1 MYETSHRTLSK
12 IFLIT
17 IITVGILFPIG
28 LFTAPV
34 PPKVEKLVMANLYNW
49 YGTPEGL
56 AGQYAYKTVQR
67 RSDLTHW
74 DVNTSTMQLVNESI
88 NNDTGA
94 YEVRGVCISA
104 ATNQLTTNFTMPGD
118 LFRQMKN
125 GVWLRTYFKINYT
138 LDNPNA
144 ESVQFFIRQGNTTYV
159 TDLPISTTF
168 QVVRKTFPFDFSN
181 YTDIGI
187 RSMYL
192 KVIASAAGHGQE
204 HGLQVESVNVSS
216 WAHYNEDYHTYYNP
230 DGNWYNDPPFTKATD
245 KNVYF
250 PGNISD
256 ALGPIPAYGTYFHL
270 WNESTGRVMNQSVV
284 PGGPFYGIYDSLN
297 ATVIEAQLRL
307 MYYAGVDVVMIMHP
321 WAWDVAEAILDVAW
335 DIRQRFELI
344 GQTFNLRFAYY
355 GGWENPDSNNPSS
368 GISYIIDQITAYTHD
383 EIILKVDEKP
393 VYFCGP
399 TGMLEEP
406 YAVYLRDLG
415 YIRRTRDVFLV
426 MDGYIPPKE
435 EMLDLQLF
443 DGYYFY
449 DTSGMYR
456 NGYGSPVIPVAQKD
470 GIWFH
475 GQGGISTLFCAAATI
490 SHAHG
495 LIYASTVIPGTDNTC
510 VHNFTG
516 TPLYDGRPSDI
527 VERVGGFTFNETWQ
541 ASLDAGADWITIT
554 SWNELHEGTE
564 IEPTLENGTFYVQLC
579 QTLSQKYHETG

>member
-1 MYETSHRTLSK
+1 MHVREKSVATS
-12 IFLIT
+12 FLVILA
-17 IITVGILFPIG
+17 IIGILFPIA
-28 LFTAPV
+28 LFTAPS
-34 PPKVEKLVMANLYNW
+34 PPQVEKLVMANLYNW
-49 YGTPEGL
+49 YGTPEDP
-56 AGQYAYKTVQR
+56 AGQYAFKTVQR

-74 DVNTSTMQLVNESI
+74 DVNASTMQLTNESI
-88 NNDTGA
+88 NATTGA
-94 YEVRGVCISA
+94 YEVLGVCVDMS
-104 ATNQLTTNFTMPGD
+104 TNQLAANFTLPGN
-118 LFRQMKN
+118 LFRQMQN
-125 GVWLRTYFKINYT
+125 SVWLRTYFKINYT
-138 LDNPNA
+138 LDNPNTQ
-144 ESVQFFIRQGNTTYV
+144 SVQFLVRQGNISYI
-159 TDLPISTTF
+159 TDLPVTTTF
-168 QVVRKTFPFDFSN
+168 QVVRKAFPWDFKN
-181 YTDIGI
+181 YTDNGV
-187 RSMYL
+187 RAMYMNAT
-192 KVIASAAGHGQE
+192 ASPAGYGQE
-204 HGLQVESVNVSS
+204 HGLQVESIIISN
-216 WAHYNEDYHTYYNP
+216 WAHYNEDYHSYYND

-245 KNVYF
+245 KNVFF

-270 WNESTGRVMNQSVV
+270 WNESTGLAMNQIAV

-321 WAWDVAEAILDVAW
+321 WGWDVAETILDVAW
-335 DIRQRFELI
+335 DVRQRFALF

-355 GGWENPDSNNPSS
+355 GGWDNPDGNNPTS
-368 GISYIIDQITAYTHD
+368 GISYVIDQMTAYSHG
-383 EIILKVDEKP
+383 ELILKVEGKP

-415 YIRRTRDVFLV
+415 YVRRTRDVFLV

-443 DGYYFY
+443 DGFYYY

-456 NGYGSPVIPVAQKD
+456 QGYGSPAIPVAQPD
-470 GIWFH
+470 GSWSR
-475 GQGGISTLFCAAATI
+475 GLGGLTKLFQAAATI
-490 SHAHG
+490 THAHG

-510 VHNFTG
+510 VHDFTS
-516 TPLYDGRPSDI
+516 TPLYDGRPGTI
-527 VERVGGFTFNETWQ
+527 VERMGGLTFNETWQ

-579 QTLSQKYHETG
+579 QTLSEKYHQAA